1 MTDRIDGRALDELRP
16 VKFTRG
22 CSLYAEGSCFVEW
35 GNTKV
40 FCTASVEDKVPLFM
54 RGRGTGWVSA
64 EYGMLPR
71 STQDRMQRDISKGK
85 PNARGTEIQRLIG
98 RSLRAAVDMPKLG
111 ENTIWIDCD
120 VIQADGGTRTAS
132 ISAGFVALFDAL
144 RWLKNNGKTETIPLK
159 EQVAAVSAGKVAD
172 VPMLDLCYAEDST
185 AEVDSNF
192 VMTGRGDFIEVQGTG
207 EGGIFSRKELD
218 EIIALGWKGITEI
231 QAKQR
236 ECLELSPEEEK
247 LFAK

>member
-1 MTDRIDGRALDELRP
+1 MTDRTDGRALDELRP

-71 STQDRMQRDISKGK
+71 STQERMQRDISKGK

-98 RSLRAAVDMPKLG
+98 RSLRAAVDMSKLG
-111 ENTIWIDCD
+111 ENTIWLDCD

-144 RWLKNNGKTETIPLK
+144 RWLAANGKTDGIPLK
-159 EQVAAVSAGKVAD
+159 EQVAAVSAGKVGG
-172 VPMLDLCYAEDST
+172 VPMKTLSLCPILTST
-185 AEVDSNF
+185 SLRVTHWWA
-192 VMTGRGDFIEVQGTG
+192 
-207 EGGIFSRKELD
+207 SRVWTSKSSAVNSMACLPSHLARFWLKKSSD
-218 EIIALGWKGITEI
+218 GQLP
-231 QAKQR
+231 QR
-236 ECLELSPEEEK
+236 HRHGLERCEP
-247 LFAK
+247 ARVA